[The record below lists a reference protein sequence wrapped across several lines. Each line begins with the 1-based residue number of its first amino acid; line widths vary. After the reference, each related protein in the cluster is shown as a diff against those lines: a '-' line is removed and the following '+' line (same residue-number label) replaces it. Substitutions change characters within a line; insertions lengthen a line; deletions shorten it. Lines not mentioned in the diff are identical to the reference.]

1 MLASLTSFV
10 IPKDPCDGQLMRY
23 RRLENGCELWSVA
36 KDRVDGSGR
45 TDSSITSPRNQPDW
59 VWKIVKNRAL
69 GKP

>member
-1 MLASLTSFV
+1 
-10 IPKDPCDGQLMRY
+10 MRY